1 MRELPSGWETA
12 PISHVVMSSVGGMW
26 GSAVESEQTTAVRV
40 IRGAEFRDWATARA
54 QSAPQRFVP
63 DSGLASRR
71 LEIGDI
77 VLEVS
82 GGGPTQPVGR
92 TVLIDELTTR
102 LSDLPLIC
110 SNFCRRLVLSH
121 HLDPRFVS
129 YQFDHLY
136 ISGATNQYQ
145 RATTNI
151 RNLQVPHFLDGTKLA
166 IPPRAEQ
173 ERIVAAVE
181 EQFSRLDAA
190 VAALARGREN
200 VMHMKSALLRDSWD
214 AAMAAAGGLSRVV
227 DLLES
232 PLANGRSVPDGP
244 PDGFPV
250 LRLTCVRDGMIDDT
264 ETKAGAW
271 TAPQAKQYLVRE
283 GDFLVVRG
291 NGSRHLVGRGGIV
304 MRDAAV
310 AYPDTLIRIRP
321 HPNRITARFLGLLW
335 NSSSVR
341 VQLENSARTTA
352 GIYKINQ
359 QSLGRI
365 ELPVPARDI
374 QAKIVSD
381 ADRDLSRSHLL
392 EAEIADAIGRTSR
405 LRSAILL
412 AAFSGKLVPHD
423 PSDEPASV
431 LLERI
436 RAERARSDGHKAAV
450 DRKPQTPRRMVPA

>member
-1 MRELPSGWETA
+1 M
-12 PISHVVMSSVGGMW
+12 
-26 GSAVESEQTTAVRV
+26 
-40 IRGAEFRDWATARA
+40 
-54 QSAPQRFVP
+54 
-63 DSGLASRR
+63 
-71 LEIGDI
+71 
-77 VLEVS
+77 
-82 GGGPTQPVGR
+82 
-92 TVLIDELTTR
+92 
-102 LSDLPLIC
+102 
-110 SNFCRRLVLSH
+110 
-121 HLDPRFVS
+121 
-129 YQFDHLY
+129 
-136 ISGATNQYQ
+136 
-145 RATTNI
+145 
-151 RNLQVPHFLDGTKLA
+151 PHFLDGTKLA